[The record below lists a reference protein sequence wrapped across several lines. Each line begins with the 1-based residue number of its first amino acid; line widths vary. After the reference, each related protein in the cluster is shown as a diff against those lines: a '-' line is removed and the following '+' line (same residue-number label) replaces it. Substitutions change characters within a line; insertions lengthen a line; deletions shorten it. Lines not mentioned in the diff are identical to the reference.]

1 MLSES
6 STNRIAKLHRIHGF
20 WNAACKFAPAS
31 PATTPAIVNTTHV
44 ASTYT
49 MDNTNARRVVTF
61 SPEPAMMPDRI
72 GIIGN
77 TQGVNASRRPNPK
90 KLNKASQRLLERFAA
105 SACSS
110 DWPPTS
116 PLPLVGEAVRKP
128 GEGSTWFTAAAAGTN
143 AAFAAASSA
152 AVATGIST
160 LTTFVITG

>member
-31 PATTPAIVNTTHV
+31 PATTPAMVNTTHV

-49 MDNTNARRVVTF
+49 IDSTNARRVEMF

-77 TQGVNASRRPNPK
+77 THGVNASKRPNPK
-90 KLNKASQRLLERFAA
+90 KLNNASQRLLERFAA

-110 DWPPTS
+110 DWPLLASPLPAAAPTS
-116 PLPLVGEAVRKP
+116 PLPLAGGVGRRP
-128 GEGSTWFTAAAAGTN
+128 GEGGTWFAAAA
-143 AAFAAASSA
+143 
-152 AVATGIST
+152 
-160 LTTFVITG
+160 